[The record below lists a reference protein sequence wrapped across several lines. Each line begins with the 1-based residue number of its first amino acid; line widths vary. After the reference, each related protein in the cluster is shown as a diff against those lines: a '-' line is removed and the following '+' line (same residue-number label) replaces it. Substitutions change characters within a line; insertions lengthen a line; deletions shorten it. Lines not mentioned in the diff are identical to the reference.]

1 MRITIT
7 PPTKEKR
14 KIKTIQTGEA
24 FRWGNNWYVKVEI
37 NDDEIPSFGNF
48 YDEHVLSDMPEASGY
63 DKAIAV
69 MHLGSQAFCYANGE
83 LEADEWANLV
93 ASLCVK

>member
-1 MRITIT
+1 MRVTIA

-14 KIKTIQTGEA
+14 QIKTIQAGEA
-24 FRWGNNWYVKVEI
+24 FRWGDSWYIKVEI

-48 YDEHVLSDMPEASGY
+48 YDEHVLTDMEEAVDYS
-63 DKAIAV
+63 KAVAV
-69 MHLGSQAFCYANGE
+69 MHLGSQGFCYANGE

-93 ASLCVK
+93 ASLSVK

>member
-1 MRITIT
+1 MRITIA

-14 KIKTIQTGEA
+14 KIKTIQSGEA
-24 FRWGNNWYVKVEI
+24 FRWGDSWYVKVEI
-37 NDDEIPSFGNF
+37 NDDEIPSFGHF
-48 YDEHVLSDMPEASGY
+48 YDEHVLTDMPETRDYSQAV
-63 DKAIAV
+63 AV

-93 ASLCVK
+93 ATLCVK